1 MRIDIAKLHHSRL
14 QEAMDL
20 VWETFVEFEAPEY
33 PEEGILTFHNFICN
47 ERELER
53 LEIFGAEI
61 GGVVVGVLAMRGDH
75 ISLFFVKEEVQNQ
88 GIGRALWEYFLG
100 QCQAGKITVNS
111 SPYAVP
117 IYERLGFQAVDEEQ
131 LTDGIRYTPMT
142 LIISQ

>member
-1 MRIDIAKLHHSRL
+1 MRIEIAKLHRSRL

-33 PEEGILTFHNFICN
+33 SEEGILTFHNFICS
-47 ERELER
+47 ERELES
-53 LEIFGAEI
+53 LEFFGAEI
-61 GGVVVGVLAMRGDH
+61 GGAVVGVLAMRGDH

-100 QCQAGKITVNS
+100 QCQAEEITVNS
-111 SPYAVP
+111 SPYVVP
-117 IYERLGFQAVDEEQ
+117 IYGRMGFQAVDEEQ

-142 LIISQ
+142 LTLSQ